1 MVQKH
6 FLAFLPLTMI
16 ITLLAAAFALTTSC
30 ENKNVGIGKKDDS
43 PELSKMDSITLQLE
57 EIKVLFP
64 TVEQWEEKGAIVFRS
79 DTAIIYDRNSEMLIE
94 KSFTINIDVTKQITV
109 EQQYETRLSII
120 HQDGDIKLDKL
131 NKYVSP
137 WTPINTQIGNNKYNK
152 PAYTP
157 EEIRKFPET
166 PINRVLEYLFWETRT
181 TQSEFDWTK
190 YLKQARSIQDFP
202 FNIRISKITFRIRGE
217 YLTGK
222 PFTKYIVFYLG

>member
-1 MVQKH
+1 MAMV
-6 FLAFLPLTMI
+6 F
-16 ITLLAAAFALTTSC
+16 TLLTVALSLTTSC
-30 ENKNVGIGKKDDS
+30 QNKDS
-43 PELSKMDSITLQLE
+43 GDEKEEDAMGLTKMDSITLQLE

-64 TVEQWEEKGAIVFRS
+64 TVEQWEEKGAIIFRS
-79 DTAIIYDRNSEMLIE
+79 DTAIIYDRNSEMLLE
-94 KSFTINIDVTKQITV
+94 KSFTINIDVTKQIIV

-131 NKYVSP
+131 NKYNSP
-137 WTPINTQIGNNKYNK
+137 WIPITTQAGNNKYNK

-157 EEIRKFPET
+157 EEIRQFPET
-166 PINRVLEYLFWETRT
+166 PINNVLEYLFWETRT

-202 FNIRISKITFRIRGE
+202 FNIRISKITFRIKGE
-217 YLTGK
+217 YITGK